1 MNPLAATLARQLA
14 SPSGVGGRLVGQA
27 MRVANRRPTRLAVT
41 ALDVRRDDSVLDLG
55 CGTGDAIPALTAAA
69 GAGRVYGLDHSQDMI
84 ASARRRHPRAIFYA
98 APFTDIP
105 MPDESVDRI
114 LASNVAYFW
123 HDDRAV
129 LGEIRR
135 VLRPGGR
142 LTVYAT
148 TGDSL
153 RRIGIGSSGT
163 HRLLSAADLQAMLGP
178 AAIITSVN
186 AGFGVTGMIATFDKH
201 AQQGTPAE

>member
-1 MNPLAATLARQLA
+1 MNPLAATLSRQLA
-14 SPSGVGGRLVGQA
+14 NPSGAGGRLVGQA
-27 MRVANRRPTRLAVT
+27 MRVANRRPTRLAIT
-41 ALDVRRDDSVLDLG
+41 ALDVRPGDSVLDLG

-69 GAGRVYGLDHSQDMI
+69 GAGRVYGLDHSQEMI
-84 ASARRRHPRAIFYA
+84 ASARRRHPGAILYA

-114 LASNVAYFW
+114 LGSNVAYFW

-129 LGEIRR
+129 LNEIRR

-142 LTVYAT
+142 LAVYAT

-153 RRIGIGSSGT
+153 RRIGIGSSET
-163 HRLLSAADLQAMLGP
+163 HRLLTATDLKTMLGP
-178 AAIITSVN
+178 TADVTTVN
-186 AGFGVTGMIATFDKH
+186 AGFGVAGMIATFDKPPRK
-201 AQQGTPAE
+201 GTLAA

>member
-14 SPSGVGGRLVGQA
+14 SPNGAGGRLVGQA
-27 MRVANRRPTRLAVT
+27 MRVANRRPTRLAIT
-41 ALDVRRDDSVLDLG
+41 ALDVRRGDIVLDLG
-55 CGTGDAIPALTAAA
+55 CGTGDAIPALAAAA
-69 GAGRVYGLDHSQDMI
+69 GTGRVYGLDHSQDMI
-84 ASARRRHPRAIFYA
+84 ASARRRHPGAIFYA

-105 MPDESVDRI
+105 MPDDSVDRI

-142 LTVYAT
+142 LAVYAT
-148 TGDSL
+148 TGDPL
-153 RRIGIGSSGT
+153 RRIGIGSGET

-178 AAIITSVN
+178 AAIVTSVN

-201 AQQGTPAE
+201 AQQRTPAE

>member
-14 SPSGVGGRLVGQA
+14 SPSGTGGRLVGQA
-27 MRVANRRPTRLAVT
+27 MRVANRRPTRLAIT
-41 ALDVRRDDSVLDLG
+41 ALDVRRGDTVLDLG

-69 GAGRVYGLDHSQDMI
+69 GTGRVYGLDHSQDMI
-84 ASARRRHPRAIFYA
+84 ASARRRHPGAAFYA

-105 MPDESVDRI
+105 MLDESVDRI

-135 VLRPGGR
+135 VLRRGGR
-142 LTVYAT
+142 LAVYAT

-153 RRIGIGSSGT
+153 RRIGIGSSET
-163 HRLLSAADLQAMLGP
+163 HRQLTPADLQVMLGP

-186 AGFGVTGMIATFDKH
+186 AGFGVTGMIAIFDKR
-201 AQQGTPAE
+201 AQQRTPAE

>member
-1 MNPLAATLARQLA
+1 MNPIAATLARQLA

-27 MRVANRRPTRLAVT
+27 MRVANRRPTRLAIA
-41 ALDVRRDDSVLDLG
+41 ALDVRRGDIVLDLG
-55 CGTGDAIPALTAAA
+55 CGTADAIPALTAAA
-69 GAGRVYGLDHSQDMI
+69 GAGLVYGLDRSPDMI
-84 ASARRRHPRAIFYA
+84 DTARRRHPSAIFYA
-98 APFTDIP
+98 APFTAIP
-105 MPDESVDRI
+105 MPDDSVDRI

-129 LGEIRR
+129 LGEILR

-142 LTVYAT
+142 LAVYAT
-148 TGDSL
+148 TGDWL
-153 RRIGIGSSGT
+153 RRIGIGRGET
-163 HRLLSAADLQAMLGP
+163 HRLLTAADLQAMLGP

-201 AQQGTPAE
+201 APQGTPAE